1 MPGDEYRHRGHHPL
15 RKAVRWGKVRDLF
28 DQGGERTGVIELTAT
43 FVTFG
48 DVPLEG
54 RRAESNLVV
63 EELIDFVGQE
73 MSVVHCASFT
83 RWCRGVF
90 QEWWIGGLVDWWI
103 GGLMDWWIGI
113 CAQLHREMEHQNT
126 SPPEHQSTRT

>member
-1 MPGDEYRHRGHHPL
+1 M
-15 RKAVRWGKVRDLF
+15 KKLF
-28 DQGGERTGVIELTAT
+28 VALLAT
-43 FVTFG
+43 FVAFG

-83 RWCRGVF
+83 R
-90 QEWWIGGLVDWWI
+90 
-103 GGLMDWWIGI
+103 
-113 CAQLHREMEHQNT
+113 
-126 SPPEHQSTRT
+126 